1 MQIKASCVGF
11 TLHKAHKVL
20 VQRGHVPYKL
30 DGDNLYA
37 FIHSFIQLFIHSLED
52 VLGINR
58 LEKVKNEKEFKGMC
72 CVEVMRK
79 IEVKKEV
86 VKAEKV

>member
-1 MQIKASCVGF
+1 
-11 TLHKAHKVL
+11 
-20 VQRGHVPYKL
+20 
-30 DGDNLYA
+30 
-37 FIHSFIQLFIHSLED
+37 
-52 VLGINR
+52 
-58 LEKVKNEKEFKGMC
+58 VKYEKEFKGMC